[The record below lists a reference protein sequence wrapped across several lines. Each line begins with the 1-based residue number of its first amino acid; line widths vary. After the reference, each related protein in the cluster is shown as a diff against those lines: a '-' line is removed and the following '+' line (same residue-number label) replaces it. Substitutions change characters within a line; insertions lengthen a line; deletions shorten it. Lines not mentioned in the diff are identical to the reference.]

1 MSSIQYVIGALHK
14 PLNDHYN
21 FYWRILEKS
30 GPEKVSKGGGEIF
43 SVTITV
49 IQLLQDKKPDLLYP
63 FFEDPCTSPT
73 NIYLFKVNN
82 KNTKKGVKYVQS

>member
-30 GPEKVSKGGGEIF
+30 GPEKVSKGGRDIF
-43 SVTITV
+43 CDYNSYTTAPR
-49 IQLLQDKKPDLLYP
+49 QK
-63 FFEDPCTSPT
+63 T
-73 NIYLFKVNN
+73 
-82 KNTKKGVKYVQS
+82 